1 MQASRTVPDA
11 GPWSLPLPADPDGLA
26 ARALSQYERHAG
38 AALARLTRFMGLATL
53 EWEAR
58 GAVIRDVHGREYLDC
73 GGYGVFFHGHSH
85 PRVVA
90 AVREQA
96 ASLAQSSRLLPHLP
110 QAELAQRLAAV
121 APGDLQYSFFC
132 NSGAEAVEGAIKL
145 ARAATG
151 RVGFLAAQ
159 GAFHGKT
166 LGALSAI
173 GREFYRTPFLP
184 LVPGFEHVPFGDA
197 RALEEAA
204 AASAAAEGGLAG
216 ILLEPIQ
223 GEAGAVLPPEGYLRA
238 ARAICDRHGA
248 ALILDE
254 VQTGIGR
261 CGTMF
266 ACEHEGVV
274 PDILTTAKSLG
285 GGVMPIGAF
294 TARPWCWR
302 PFDENPF
309 LHTCTFGGGPLACA
323 AGLAA
328 LEAIPAE
335 GLLERARS
343 LGATLGAGL
352 AEIAR
357 RHPGA
362 IAAVRGRGLLWG
374 LELRSEG
381 AGGVLLSELIDAGV
395 LVVHS
400 LNVHRVLRVMPPAV
414 MTDAQAAF
422 ALEAIDRAA
431 ATAAACSDEL

>member
-110 QAELAQRLAAV
+110 QAELAERLAAV

-151 RVGFLAAQ
+151 RVRFLAAQ

-223 GEAGAVLPPEGYLRA
+223 GEAGAVLPPDGYLRA

-294 TARPWCWR
+294 TARPWCWQ

-343 LGATLGAGL
+343 LGTTLGAGL

>member
-1 MQASRTVPDA
+1 MRAPRTVPDA
-11 GPWSLPLPADPDGLA
+11 GPWSVPLPPDPDGLA
-26 ARALSQYERHAG
+26 TRALSQYERHAG

-58 GAVIRDVHGREYLDC
+58 GAVIRDAHGREYLDC

-96 ASLAQSSRLLPHLP
+96 ACLAQSSRLLPHLP
-110 QAELAQRLAAV
+110 QAELAERLAAV

-184 LVPGFEHVPFGDA
+184 LVPGFAHVPFGDA

-294 TARPWCWR
+294 TARPWCWQ